1 MVRREAFWPLVKTAI
16 FTLLAP
22 FVVGLWL
29 PYRVYRT
36 YTVPTGVRGGNLW
49 EQFLCYP
56 FLAVGTAIYLWCAW
70 DFAVTGLGTPAPIDA
85 PRVLIVKG
93 LYRYLRNP
101 MYVAVICLIA
111 SRALHWQSYPV
122 LFYMIFIAACFH
134 LFVIAYE
141 EPHLK
146 RLFGEPYEDYCKRVP
161 RWLPRFRAN

>member
-70 DFAVTGLGTPAPIDA
+70 DFAVTGLGTPAPIVWIKC
-85 PRVLIVKG
+85 RTH
-93 LYRYLRNP
+93 
-101 MYVAVICLIA
+101 
-111 SRALHWQSYPV
+111 RA
-122 LFYMIFIAACFH
+122 
-134 LFVIAYE
+134 
-141 EPHLK
+141 
-146 RLFGEPYEDYCKRVP
+146 
-161 RWLPRFRAN
+161 